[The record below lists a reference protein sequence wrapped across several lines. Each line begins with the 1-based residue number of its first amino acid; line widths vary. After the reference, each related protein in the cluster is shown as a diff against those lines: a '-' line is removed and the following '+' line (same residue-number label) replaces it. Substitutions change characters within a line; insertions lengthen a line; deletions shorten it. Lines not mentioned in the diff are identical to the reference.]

1 MNDEFGDIKLDST
14 VSVIVDQAYM
24 WAKVLV
30 SKPQNGGKVPTLAEV
45 RRILAQNGVTA
56 HIDDDALKE
65 YLKEL
70 PENKSVIVAKAIPAV
85 DGENG
90 KVDYMFEPSSDKRPA
105 VDEETGIVD
114 FKELGTVHNI
124 QKGTLIASIK
134 YNTVGTPG
142 SDVRGAVINPLPGVP
157 PKFGVGSGTILSN
170 DQSKIYAADDGNL
183 RWDRDRF
190 VVDTVVNISGNV
202 DASTGNIDF
211 IGDVKI
217 RGGISEGYTVKGKNI
232 SVKGSV
238 TNATV
243 EAMLS
248 MELGGAVN
256 SQLICDGEI
265 KTAFLESCEIKCK
278 NNLNAQAL
286 VNCNVVCEGEVI
298 VTGKKGVIIGGECI
312 SYGNVT
318 ANQVGSEGYARTV
331 INLGNT
337 AVLMSKHQVLV
348 DQFKSLSENYKKLK
362 NLYEK
367 LNDLKKIQDLTKEQ
381 ENARKQ
387 AFLFIMNERNT
398 LADMSSRIE
407 ADDKVLAQSRLLQ
420 LTVKNKCY
428 PGVTLKLFNAIYDN
442 NIECGSLTY
451 YLDSDN
457 EIKFRAAR

>member
-1 MNDEFGDIKLDST
+1 MANGFDEIQLDST
-14 VSVIVDQAYM
+14 VSVIVDQAFM

-30 SKPQNGGKVPTLAEV
+30 SKPQNGGKVPTPNEI
-45 RRILAQNGVTA
+45 RRTLAQNGVTA
-56 HIDDDALKE
+56 HIDDEALKE
-65 YLKEL
+65 YLRDL

-90 KVDYMFEPSSDKRPA
+90 KVDYMFEPSSDKKPT

-114 FKELGTVHNI
+114 FKELGTVRNI
-124 QKGTLIASIK
+124 QKGTLIATIK

-142 SDVRGAVINPLPGVP
+142 SDVRGAEIKPLPGVA
-157 PKFGVGSGTILSN
+157 PKFAVGTGTILSN
-170 DQSKIYAADDGNL
+170 DQTKIYAAEDGNL

-190 VVDTVVNISGNV
+190 VVDTVVNIGGSV

-211 IGDVKI
+211 IGDVVVKGNI
-217 RGGISEGYTVKGKNI
+217 IEGYSVKGKHVT
-232 SVKGSV
+232 VKGSV
-238 TNATV
+238 TNSTV
-243 EAMLS
+243 EATLGI
-248 MELGGAVN
+248 ELGGAVN
-256 SQLICDGEI
+256 SKLVSDGEI
-265 KTAFLESCEIKCK
+265 KTTFAESCDIKCK
-278 NNLNAQAL
+278 LQLTAQSL

-298 VTGKKGVIIGGECI
+298 VSGKKGVIIGGECI

-318 ANQVGSEGYARTV
+318 ANQVGSEGYAKTV

-337 AVLMSKHQVLV
+337 SVLMSKHQVLL
-348 DQFKSLSENYKKLK
+348 DQFKTLSENYKKLK

-367 LNDLKKIQDLTKEQ
+367 LNDLKKIQELTKEQ
-381 ENARKQ
+381 ETARKQ

-398 LADMSSRIE
+398 LSDMSSKIE
-407 ADDKVLAQSRLLQ
+407 QDEKILAQSRKLQ

-428 PGVTLKLFNAIYDN
+428 PGVTLKLFNAMYDN
-442 NIECGSLTY
+442 NVECGSLTY

>member
-1 MNDEFGDIKLDST
+1 MANGFNEVKLDST
-14 VSVIVDQAYM
+14 ISVVVDQSYM

-30 SKPQNGGKVPTLAEV
+30 SRPQNGGKVPTVNEV
-45 RRILAQNGVTA
+45 RRVLAQNGVTA
-56 HIDDDALKE
+56 HIDEEALRE

-85 DGENG
+85 DGDNG
-90 KVDYMFEPSSDKRPA
+90 RVDYMFEPSSVLKPT

-114 FKELGTVHNI
+114 YKELGKVKNI

-142 SDVRGAVINPLPGVP
+142 SDVRGAVIHPLPGVA
-157 PKFGVGSGTILSN
+157 PKFGVGVGTILSS
-170 DQSKIYAADDGNL
+170 DQTKIYAADDGNL
-183 RWDRDRF
+183 RWERDRF
-190 VVDTVVNISGNV
+190 VVDHVVSIGGSV

-211 IGDVKI
+211 IGDVVI
-217 RGGISEGYTVKGKNI
+217 RGNISEGYTVKGKSI
-232 SVKGSV
+232 TVKGSV
-238 TNATV
+238 TNAKVIAT
-243 EAMLS
+243 LS
-248 MELGGAVN
+248 MELGGAV
-256 SQLICDGEI
+256 SSVLHCDGEI
-265 KTAFLESCEIKCK
+265 KTTFAESCEIKCK
-278 NNLNAQAL
+278 EQLTAQSL
-286 VNCNVVCEGEVI
+286 VNCNVVCEGEVL

-318 ANQVGSEGYARTV
+318 ANQVGSEGYAKTV

-348 DQFKSLSENYKKLK
+348 DQFKTLSDNYKKLK

-367 LNDLKKIQDLTKEQ
+367 LNDLKKVQNLTPEQ
-381 ENARKQ
+381 ESARKQ

-398 LADMSSRIE
+398 LTDMSTRIE
-407 ADDKVLAQSRLLQ
+407 QDDKVLAHSRRLQ

-442 NIECGSLTY
+442 NVECGSLTY
-451 YLDSDN
+451 YLDAAN

>member
-1 MNDEFGDIKLDST
+1 MANEFNEIKLDST
-14 VSVIVDQAYM
+14 VSVIVDQSFM

-30 SKPQNGGKVPTLAEV
+30 SKPQNGGKVPTPNEV

-56 HIDDDALKE
+56 HIDDEALRD

-90 KVDYMFEPSSDKRPA
+90 KVDYMFEPSSDLKPA

-114 FKELGTVHNI
+114 FKELGKVRNI

-134 YNTVGTPG
+134 YNTTGTPG
-142 SDVRGAVINPLPGVP
+142 SDVRGAVIAPLPGVP
-157 PKFGVGSGTILSN
+157 PKFSVGTGTILSN

-183 RWDRDRF
+183 RWERDRF
-190 VVDTVVNISGNV
+190 VVDTVVNIGGSV

-211 IGDVKI
+211 IGDVIVK
-217 RGGISEGYTVKGKNI
+217 GNISEGYTVKGKHVT
-232 SVKGSV
+232 VKGSV
-238 TNATV
+238 TNSTV
-243 EAMLS
+243 EAMLG
-248 MELGGAVN
+248 MELNGAVN
-256 SQLICDGEI
+256 STLTCDGEI
-265 KTAFLESCEIKCK
+265 KTTFAETCEIKCK
-278 NNLNAQAL
+278 EQLLAQSL
-286 VNCNVVCEGEVI
+286 VNCNVVCEGEII
-298 VTGKKGVIIGGECI
+298 VSGKKGVIIGGECI
-312 SYGNVT
+312 CYGNVT
-318 ANQVGSEGYARTV
+318 ANQVGSEGYAKTV

-348 DQFKSLSENYKKLK
+348 DQFKTLSANYKKLK

-367 LNDLKKIQDLTKEQ
+367 LNDLKKIQNLTTEQ

-398 LADMSSRIE
+398 LSDMSAKIE
-407 ADDKVLAQSRLLQ
+407 QDDKVLAQSRLLQ

-428 PGVTLKLFNAIYDN
+428 PGVTLKLFNAMYDN
-442 NIECGSLTY
+442 NVECSSLTY